1 MASESQTFLAQKA
14 KSDEVKAELAEHPES
29 FTMLTG
35 DRPTGRLHL
44 GHYFGTIIERVRL
57 QDAGVKTNIV
67 IADYQ
72 VITDRDTTEHIADN
86 VMNMVIDYLACGI
99 DPERTMIFTHSSV
112 PALNQLMLPFLS
124 LVSESEL
131 LRNPTVK
138 A

>member
-72 VITDRDTTEHIADN
+72 V
-86 VMNMVIDYLACGI
+86 
-99 DPERTMIFTHSSV
+99 RTS
-112 PALNQLMLPFLS
+112 
-124 LVSESEL
+124 
-131 LRNPTVK
+131 
-138 A
+138 